1 MTSAELTLAKGTRDA
16 TAMLKSSPSSSAAAA
31 SLAARPW
38 IDATGP
44 RSSEVYSGMMKVVAI
59 LD

>member
-44 RSSEVYSGMMKVVAI
+44 RSSRHLGLRMIA
-59 LD
+59 